1 MADKSVII
9 AALHK
14 WIAQRP
20 GLEFGNYGD
29 VSSYR
34 SEMRSITRDLHHA
47 RAMVNYV
54 AWHDSITAEMILSAA
69 DNGGR
74 LTLEVVRDRECM
86 TCKHEWTA
94 PVILSTSTANLSGE
108 ATCFCPNCNNRATI
122 SNPQRVKINYVTGQY
137 WPTEY
142 RRAVCALMSSVI
154 WAWLREDCNCK
165 TGDDIRKAARREL
178 GASIARRWFK

>member
-1 MADKSVII
+1 MATKQTII
-9 AALHK
+9 DALNR

-20 GLEFGNYGD
+20 GLEFGNYGN

-34 SEMRSITRDLHHA
+34 AEMRSIGKDLQHA

-54 AWHDSITAEMILSAA
+54 AWHDSITAEMIMSAA

-74 LTLEVVRDRECM
+74 LTLTVNGDKVRID
-86 TCKHEWTA
+86 
-94 PVILSTSTANLSGE
+94 
-108 ATCFCPNCNNRATI
+108 
-122 SNPQRVKINYVTGQY
+122 YVTGQY

-154 WAWLREDCNCK
+154 WAWLRENCEYK

-178 GASIARRWFK
+178 GQSIANRWFK

>member
-1 MADKSVII
+1 MATKQTII
-9 AALHK
+9 DALNR
-14 WIAQRP
+14 WINQRP
-20 GLEFGNYGD
+20 GLEFGNYGN

-34 SEMRSITRDLHHA
+34 AEMRSIGKDLQHA

-54 AWHDSITAEMILSAA
+54 AWHDSITAEMIMSAA

-74 LTLEVVRDRECM
+74 LTLTVNGDKVRID
-86 TCKHEWTA
+86 
-94 PVILSTSTANLSGE
+94 
-108 ATCFCPNCNNRATI
+108 
-122 SNPQRVKINYVTGQY
+122 YVTGQY

-154 WAWLREDCNCK
+154 WAWLRENCEYK

-178 GASIARRWFK
+178 GNSIANRWFK

>member
-1 MADKSVII
+1 MATKQTII
-9 AALHK
+9 DALNR

-20 GLEFGNYGD
+20 GLEFSNYGN

-34 SEMRSITRDLHHA
+34 AEMRSIGRDLQHA

-54 AWHDSITAEMILSAA
+54 AWHDSITAEMIMSAA

-74 LTLEVVRDRECM
+74 LTLTVNGDKVRID
-86 TCKHEWTA
+86 
-94 PVILSTSTANLSGE
+94 
-108 ATCFCPNCNNRATI
+108 
-122 SNPQRVKINYVTGQY
+122 YVTGQY

-142 RRAVCALMSSVI
+142 RRAVCQLMSSVI
-154 WAWLREDCNCK
+154 WYWLRENCEYK

-178 GASIARRWFK
+178 GQSIANRWFK

>member
-1 MADKSVII
+1 MATKQTII
-9 AALHK
+9 DALHQ
-14 WIAQRP
+14 WINQRP
-20 GLEFGNYGD
+20 GLEFSNYGD

-34 SEMRSITRDLHHA
+34 AELRSIGKDLQHA

-54 AWHDSITAEMILSAA
+54 AWHDSITAEMIMSAA

-74 LTLEVVRDRECM
+74 LTLTVDGDKVRID
-86 TCKHEWTA
+86 
-94 PVILSTSTANLSGE
+94 
-108 ATCFCPNCNNRATI
+108 
-122 SNPQRVKINYVTGQY
+122 YVTGQY

-154 WAWLREDCNCK
+154 WAWLRENCEYK

-178 GASIARRWFK
+178 GQSIANRWFK

>member
-1 MADKSVII
+1 MATKQTII
-9 AALHK
+9 DALNR

-34 SEMRSITRDLHHA
+34 AELRSIGKDLQHA

-54 AWHDSITAEMILSAA
+54 AWHDSITAEMITSAA

-74 LTLEVVRDRECM
+74 LTLTIDGDKVRID
-86 TCKHEWTA
+86 
-94 PVILSTSTANLSGE
+94 
-108 ATCFCPNCNNRATI
+108 
-122 SNPQRVKINYVTGQY
+122 YVTGQY

-154 WAWLREDCNCK
+154 WAWLRENCEYK

-178 GASIARRWFK
+178 GQSIANRWFK

>member
-1 MADKSVII
+1 MATKQTII
-9 AALHK
+9 DALNR
-14 WIAQRP
+14 WITQRP

-34 SEMRSITRDLHHA
+34 SEMRSIGRDLQHA

-54 AWHDSITAEMILSAA
+54 AWHDSVTVEMIMSAA

-74 LTLEVVRDRECM
+74 LTLTTDGDKVRID
-86 TCKHEWTA
+86 
-94 PVILSTSTANLSGE
+94 
-108 ATCFCPNCNNRATI
+108 
-122 SNPQRVKINYVTGQY
+122 YVTGQY

-154 WAWLREDCNCK
+154 WAWLRENCEYK

-178 GASIARRWFK
+178 GQSIANRWFK

>member
-1 MADKSVII
+1 MATKQTII
-9 AALHK
+9 DALHQ
-14 WIAQRP
+14 WINQRP

-34 SEMRSITRDLHHA
+34 AEMRSIGKDLQHA

-54 AWHDSITAEMILSAA
+54 AWHDSITAEMIMSAA

-74 LTLEVVRDRECM
+74 LTLTIDGDKVRID
-86 TCKHEWTA
+86 
-94 PVILSTSTANLSGE
+94 
-108 ATCFCPNCNNRATI
+108 
-122 SNPQRVKINYVTGQY
+122 YVTGQY

-154 WAWLREDCNCK
+154 WAWLRENCEYK

-178 GASIARRWFK
+178 GQSIANRWFK

>member
-1 MADKSVII
+1 MKQSII
-9 AALHK
+9 DTLNK
-14 WIAQRP
+14 WINQRP
-20 GLEFGNYGD
+20 GLEFGNYGG

-34 SEMRSITRDLHHA
+34 AELRSIGKDLQHA

-74 LTLEVVRDRECM
+74 LSLTTDGDKV
-86 TCKHEWTA
+86 T
-94 PVILSTSTANLSGE
+94 
-108 ATCFCPNCNNRATI
+108 
-122 SNPQRVKINYVTGQY
+122 INYVTGQY

-142 RRAVCALMSSVI
+142 RRAVCSLMSSVI
-154 WAWLREDCNCK
+154 WHWLRENCEYK

-178 GASIARRWFK
+178 GASIARRWFL

>member
-1 MADKSVII
+1 MATKQII
-9 AALHK
+9 IDALNR

-20 GLEFGNYGD
+20 GLEFGNYGN

-34 SEMRSITRDLHHA
+34 AEMRSIGKDLQHA

-54 AWHDSITAEMILSAA
+54 AWHDSITADMILSAA

-74 LTLEVVRDRECM
+74 LTLTVNSDKVRID
-86 TCKHEWTA
+86 
-94 PVILSTSTANLSGE
+94 
-108 ATCFCPNCNNRATI
+108 
-122 SNPQRVKINYVTGQY
+122 YVTGQY

-154 WAWLREDCNCK
+154 WAWLRENCEYR

-178 GASIARRWFK
+178 GQSIANRWFK

>member
-9 AALHK
+9 DALHK

-20 GLEFGNYGD
+20 GLDFGNYGD

-34 SEMRSITRDLHHA
+34 AEMRSIGQDLQHA

-54 AWHDSITAEMILSAA
+54 AWHDSITAEMILRAA

-74 LTLEVVRDRECM
+74 LTITVDGDKV
-86 TCKHEWTA
+86 A
-94 PVILSTSTANLSGE
+94 
-108 ATCFCPNCNNRATI
+108 
-122 SNPQRVKINYVTGQY
+122 INYVTGQY

-154 WAWLREDCNCK
+154 WEWLRENCNCE

-178 GASIARRWFK
+178 GQSIARRWFR

>member
-1 MADKSVII
+1 MVTKQTII
-9 AALHK
+9 DALNR

-20 GLEFGNYGD
+20 GLELGD

-34 SEMRSITRDLHHA
+34 AEMRSIGKDLQHA

-54 AWHDSITAEMILSAA
+54 AWHDSITAEMIMSAA

-74 LTLEVVRDRECM
+74 LTLTVNGDKV
-86 TCKHEWTA
+86 
-94 PVILSTSTANLSGE
+94 
-108 ATCFCPNCNNRATI
+108 TI
-122 SNPQRVKINYVTGQY
+122 TYVTGQY

-154 WAWLREDCNCK
+154 WAWLREHGNCK

-178 GASIARRWFK
+178 GQSIANRWFK

>member
-1 MADKSVII
+1 MADKSTII

-34 SEMRSITRDLHHA
+34 AEMRSIARDLQHA
-47 RAMVNYV
+47 RTMVNYV

-74 LTLEVVRDRECM
+74 LTLTADGDKVRID
-86 TCKHEWTA
+86 
-94 PVILSTSTANLSGE
+94 
-108 ATCFCPNCNNRATI
+108 
-122 SNPQRVKINYVTGQY
+122 YVTGQY

-178 GASIARRWFK
+178 GASIARRWL

>member
-1 MADKSVII
+1 MTDKSTII

-34 SEMRSITRDLHHA
+34 SEMRSIAWDLQHA
-47 RAMVNYV
+47 RTMVNYV

-74 LTLEVVRDRECM
+74 LTL
-86 TCKHEWTA
+86 TA
-94 PVILSTSTANLSGE
+94 DGDKV
-108 ATCFCPNCNNRATI
+108 TI
-122 SNPQRVKINYVTGQY
+122 DYVTGQY

-154 WAWLREDCNCK
+154 WHWLRENCNCE
-165 TGDDIRKAARREL
+165 TGDDIRRDARREL
-178 GASIARRWFK
+178 GQSIARRWFS

>member
-1 MADKSVII
+1 MADKSTIV
-9 AALHK
+9 AALRK

-34 SEMRSITRDLHHA
+34 AEMRSIGKDLQHA

-54 AWHDSITAEMILSAA
+54 AWHDSITADMILSAA

-74 LTLEVVRDRECM
+74 LTLTVNGDKVRIDYVV
-86 TCKHEWTA
+86 
-94 PVILSTSTANLSGE
+94 
-108 ATCFCPNCNNRATI
+108 
-122 SNPQRVKINYVTGQY
+122 GQY

-154 WAWLREDCNCK
+154 WAWLRENCEYK

-178 GASIARRWFK
+178 GQSIANRWFK

>member
-1 MADKSVII
+1 MADKSTII
-9 AALHK
+9 AALRK

-34 SEMRSITRDLHHA
+34 AEMRSIGKDLQHA
-47 RAMVNYV
+47 RAMINYV
-54 AWHDSITAEMILSAA
+54 AWHDSITADMILDAA
-69 DNGGR
+69 GSGR
-74 LTLEVVRDRECM
+74 LTL
-86 TCKHEWTA
+86 TA
-94 PVILSTSTANLSGE
+94 DGDKVT
-108 ATCFCPNCNNRATI
+108 
-122 SNPQRVKINYVTGQY
+122 INYVTGQY

-154 WAWLREDCNCK
+154 WAWLRENCDYK

-178 GASIARRWFK
+178 GAGVARRWFK

>member
-1 MADKSVII
+1 MKQSII
-9 AALHK
+9 DTLNK
-14 WIAQRP
+14 WINQRP

-29 VSSYR
+29 MSSYR
-34 SEMRSITRDLHHA
+34 AELRSIGKDLQHA

-74 LTLEVVRDRECM
+74 LSLTTDGDKV
-86 TCKHEWTA
+86 T
-94 PVILSTSTANLSGE
+94 
-108 ATCFCPNCNNRATI
+108 
-122 SNPQRVKINYVTGQY
+122 INYVTGQY

-142 RRAVCALMSSVI
+142 RRAVCSLMSSVI
-154 WAWLREDCNCK
+154 WVWLRENCEYK

>member
-1 MADKSVII
+1 MATKQTII
-9 AALHK
+9 DALNR

-34 SEMRSITRDLHHA
+34 AEMRSIGKDLQHA

-54 AWHDSITAEMILSAA
+54 AWHDSITAEMIMSAA

-74 LTLEVVRDRECM
+74 LTLTIDGDKVRID
-86 TCKHEWTA
+86 
-94 PVILSTSTANLSGE
+94 
-108 ATCFCPNCNNRATI
+108 
-122 SNPQRVKINYVTGQY
+122 YVTGQY

-142 RRAVCALMSSVI
+142 RRAVCQLMSSVI
-154 WAWLREDCNCK
+154 WYWLRENCEYK

-178 GASIARRWFK
+178 GQSIANRWFK

>member
-1 MADKSVII
+1 MATKQTII
-9 AALHK
+9 DALHQ

-34 SEMRSITRDLHHA
+34 AEMRSIGKDLQHA

-54 AWHDSITAEMILSAA
+54 AWHDSITAEMILDAA
-69 DNGGR
+69 GSGR
-74 LTLEVVRDRECM
+74 LSIVVKGD
-86 TCKHEWTA
+86 TVA
-94 PVILSTSTANLSGE
+94 
-108 ATCFCPNCNNRATI
+108 
-122 SNPQRVKINYVTGQY
+122 INYVTGQY

-154 WAWLREDCNCK
+154 WAWLRENCEYK

-178 GASIARRWFK
+178 GQSIANRWFS

>member
-1 MADKSVII
+1 MATKQTII
-9 AALHK
+9 DALNR

-34 SEMRSITRDLHHA
+34 AELRSIGKDLQHA

-54 AWHDSITAEMILSAA
+54 AWHDSITAEMIMSAA

-74 LTLEVVRDRECM
+74 LTLTVDGDKVRID
-86 TCKHEWTA
+86 
-94 PVILSTSTANLSGE
+94 
-108 ATCFCPNCNNRATI
+108 
-122 SNPQRVKINYVTGQY
+122 YVTGQY

-154 WAWLREDCNCK
+154 WAWLRENCEYK

-178 GASIARRWFK
+178 GQSIANRWFK

>member
-1 MADKSVII
+1 MADKSTII
-9 AALHK
+9 DALHQ

-29 VSSYR
+29 VSAYR
-34 SEMRSITRDLHHA
+34 SEMRSITRDLQHA

-54 AWHDSITAEMILSAA
+54 AWHDSITAEMILHAA
-69 DNGGR
+69 GSGR
-74 LTLEVVRDRECM
+74 LTLTVNVDKVR
-86 TCKHEWTA
+86 
-94 PVILSTSTANLSGE
+94 
-108 ATCFCPNCNNRATI
+108 
-122 SNPQRVKINYVTGQY
+122 INYVTGQY

-154 WAWLREDCNCK
+154 WARLRENCEYE

-178 GASIARRWFK
+178 GQSIANRWFK

>member
-1 MADKSVII
+1 MVNKSVII

-29 VSSYR
+29 VSVYR

-47 RAMVNYV
+47 RAMIDYV
-54 AWHDSITAEMILSAA
+54 AWHDSITADMILDAA

-74 LTLEVVRDRECM
+74 LTL
-86 TCKHEWTA
+86 
-94 PVILSTSTANLSGE
+94 
-108 ATCFCPNCNNRATI
+108 ATDGDKVTI
-122 SNPQRVKINYVTGQY
+122 DYVTGQY

-142 RRAVCALMSSVI
+142 RRAVCSLMATVI
-154 WAWLREDCNCK
+154 WHWLRSNLGDGC
-165 TGDDIRKAARREL
+165 TGDDIRKAAHREL

>member
-1 MADKSVII
+1 MATKQTII
-9 AALHK
+9 AALRK

-34 SEMRSITRDLHHA
+34 AEMRSIARDLQHA
-47 RAMVNYV
+47 RAMINYV
-54 AWHDSITAEMILSAA
+54 AWHDSITAEMILNAV

-74 LTLEVVRDRECM
+74 LTL
-86 TCKHEWTA
+86 TA
-94 PVILSTSTANLSGE
+94 DGDKV
-108 ATCFCPNCNNRATI
+108 TI
-122 SNPQRVKINYVTGQY
+122 DYVTGQY

-154 WAWLREDCNCK
+154 WAWLRENCEYK
-165 TGDDIRKAARREL
+165 TGDDIRKAATREL
-178 GASIARRWFK
+178 GQSIGRRWFK